1 MKNYLFFDNAAT
13 TRCCDSAATLLH
25 RFATEDFGNP
35 SSSHAYGQKAS
46 KAIADARQFFAQT
59 FKVKPAQVI
68 FTGGGTEADN
78 LAVYGIAL
86 QAIVN
91 ASKTSSQ
98 IGKPASRPRVLTSAI
113 EHPAVRKTVESLSE
127 MGIDAQLLPVTADAQ
142 IRMDVLEQML
152 TPETVLVS
160 IQQVNNIVGSILP
173 VTEIARR
180 CKELQPNVIFHTDS
194 VQAFGKV
201 EHPVSGSP
209 VDLVSISAH
218 KVHGP
223 KGVGALIVLNEKLLE
238 NGIRPLIWGG
248 EQEGGL
254 RSGTQNAGLIAGFHA
269 AAQETLAQRAQ
280 VEAHVK
286 KLQSY
291 FREMLLARG
300 LTHSDPARCL
310 LRWNSPS
317 HAAPHIINLSL
328 IQVAPGKS
336 AAVFPSGL
344 LAQMLEER
352 GCLVSTGS
360 ACSSKKKAPDA
371 VLAAMG
377 LPAEACSS
385 ALRIS
390 FSSSNKLEDID
401 TLVAA
406 LDESLQMM
414 RSLFG

>member
-13 TRCCDSAATLLH
+13 TRCCDSAARLLH
-25 RFATEDFGNP
+25 RFAIEDFGNP

-46 KAIADARQFFAQT
+46 RAITEARQFFAQT

-78 LAVYGIAL
+78 LAVYGVAL
-86 QAIVN
+86 QAIVAAN
-91 ASKTSSQ
+91 QKSSQ
-98 IGKPASRPRVLTSAI
+98 TGKPAARPRVLASAI

-127 MGIDAQLLPVTADAQ
+127 MGIDAQLIPVTADAQ
-142 IRMDVLEQML
+142 VQMEALEKLL

-160 IQQVNNIVGSILP
+160 IQQVNNIVGSVLP
-173 VTEIARR
+173 VKEIARR
-180 CKELQPNVIFHTDS
+180 CKELLPNVIFHTDS

-201 EHPVSGSP
+201 DHPTSGCA
-209 VDLVSISAH
+209 VDLVSISGH

-223 KGVGALIVLNEKLLE
+223 KGVGALIVLNENLLKA
-238 NGIRPLIWGG
+238 GIRPLIWGG

-269 AAQETLAQRAQ
+269 AAQETLSQRAG
-280 VEAHVK
+280 VESHVK

-291 FREMLLARG
+291 FKEMLLGRG
-300 LTHSDPARCL
+300 LIHADPSRSL

-317 HAAPHIINLSL
+317 QAVPHIVNLSL
-328 IQVAPGKS
+328 MQVAPGKS
-336 AAVFPSGL
+336 AAVFPAGL

-360 ACSSKKKAPDA
+360 ACSSKKKMPDA
-371 VLAAMG
+371 VLQAMG
-377 LPAEACSS
+377 LPAEACGS

-390 FSSSNKLEDID
+390 FASSNQIADVD
-401 TLVAA
+401 TLIAA
-406 LDESLQMM
+406 LDESLKAMN
-414 RSLFG
+414 SLF

>member
-13 TRCCDSAATLLH
+13 TRCCDSAARLLH

-46 KAIADARQFFAQT
+46 RAISEARQFFAQT

-78 LAVYGIAL
+78 LAVYGVAL
-86 QAIVN
+86 QAIVTAN
-91 ASKTSSQ
+91 QKSSET
-98 IGKPASRPRVLTSAI
+98 GKPATRPRVLVSAI
-113 EHPAVRKTVESLSE
+113 EHPAVRKTAESLSE
-127 MGIDAQLLPVTADAQ
+127 MGIDAQLIPVTADAQ
-142 IRMDVLEQML
+142 IQMDVLEKLL

-160 IQQVNNIVGSILP
+160 IQQVNNIVGSVLP

-180 CKELQPNVIFHTDS
+180 CKELQPHVIFHTDS

-201 EHPVSGSP
+201 DHPVAGSA
-209 VDLVSISAH
+209 VDLVSISGH

-223 KGVGALIVLNEKLLE
+223 KGVGALIVLNENLLKT
-238 NGIRPLIWGG
+238 GIRPLIWGG

-269 AAQETLAQRAQ
+269 AAQETLEHKAK
-280 VEAHVK
+280 VEAHIK

-291 FREMLLARG
+291 FKELLLIRG
-300 LTHSDPARCL
+300 LIHADSTKSL

-317 HAAPHIINLSL
+317 QAIPHIINLSL
-328 IQVAPGKS
+328 MQVAPGKS
-336 AAVFPSGL
+336 AAIFPSGL

-371 VLAAMG
+371 VLTAMG
-377 LPAEACSS
+377 LPTEACSS

-390 FSSSNKLEDID
+390 FSSAIQPQDVD

-406 LDESLQMM
+406 LEESIKTLN
-414 RSLFG
+414 SL

>member
-13 TRCCDSAATLLH
+13 TRCCDSAARLLH

-46 KAIADARQFFAQT
+46 RAISEARQFFAQT

-78 LAVYGIAL
+78 LAVYGVAL
-86 QAIVN
+86 QAIVTAN
-91 ASKTSSQ
+91 QKSSET
-98 IGKPASRPRVLTSAI
+98 GKPATRPRVLVSAI
-113 EHPAVRKTVESLSE
+113 EHPAVRKTAESLSE
-127 MGIDAQLLPVTADAQ
+127 MGIDAQLIPVTADAQ
-142 IRMDVLEQML
+142 IQMDVLEKLL

-160 IQQVNNIVGSILP
+160 IQQVNNIVGSVLP

-180 CKELQPNVIFHTDS
+180 CKELQPHVIFHTDS

-201 EHPVSGSP
+201 DHPVAGSA
-209 VDLVSISAH
+209 VDLVSISGH

-223 KGVGALIVLNEKLLE
+223 KGVGALIVLNENLLKT
-238 NGIRPLIWGG
+238 GIRPLIWGG

-269 AAQETLAQRAQ
+269 AAQETLEHKAKI
-280 VEAHVK
+280 EAHIK

-291 FREMLLARG
+291 FKELLLIRG
-300 LTHSDPARCL
+300 LIHADSTKSL

-317 HAAPHIINLSL
+317 QAIPHIINLSL
-328 IQVAPGKS
+328 MQVAPGKS
-336 AAVFPSGL
+336 AAIFPSGL

-371 VLAAMG
+371 VLTAMG
-377 LPAEACSS
+377 LPTEACSS

-390 FSSSNKLEDID
+390 FSSAIQPQDVD

-406 LDESLQMM
+406 LEESIKTLN
-414 RSLFG
+414 SL

>member
-1 MKNYLFFDNAAT
+1 
-13 TRCCDSAATLLH
+13 
-25 RFATEDFGNP
+25 
-35 SSSHAYGQKAS
+35 
-46 KAIADARQFFAQT
+46 
-59 FKVKPAQVI
+59 
-68 FTGGGTEADN
+68 
-78 LAVYGIAL
+78 
-86 QAIVN
+86 
-91 ASKTSSQ
+91 
-98 IGKPASRPRVLTSAI
+98 
-113 EHPAVRKTVESLSE
+113 
-127 MGIDAQLLPVTADAQ
+127 
-142 IRMDVLEQML
+142 ML

-160 IQQVNNIVGSILP
+160 IQQVNNIVGSVLP
-173 VTEIARR
+173 VADIALR
-180 CKELQPNVIFHTDS
+180 CKELQPNVIFHTDA

-201 EHPVSGSP
+201 EHPVAGSP
-209 VDLVSISAH
+209 IDLVSISGH

-223 KGVGALIVLNEKLLE
+223 KGVGALIVLNENLLKS
-238 NGIRPLIWGG
+238 GIRPLIWGG

-269 AAQETLAQRAQ
+269 AAQETLAQKAQ
-280 VEAHVK
+280 VETHVK

-291 FREMLLARG
+291 FKEMLLSRG
-300 LTHSDPARCL
+300 LIHADPAHSL

-317 HAAPHIINLSL
+317 QTVPHIINLSL
-328 IQVAPGKS
+328 MQVAPGKS

-390 FSSSNKLEDID
+390 FSSSNQLGDVD
-401 TLVAA
+401 TLVKA
-406 LDESLQMM
+406 LEESIKSMS
-414 RSLFG
+414 SLFVC

>member
-91 ASKTSSQ
+91 ANKASSQ
-98 IGKPASRPRVLTSAI
+98 TGNPAARPRVLASAI

-127 MGIDAQLLPVTADAQ
+127 MGIDAQLIPVNADAQ
-142 IRMDVLEQML
+142 IRMDALEQLL

-160 IQQVNNIVGSILP
+160 IQQVNNIVGSVLP

-180 CKELQPNVIFHTDS
+180 CKELQPNVIFHTDA

-209 VDLVSISAH
+209 VDLVSISGH

-223 KGVGALIVLNEKLLE
+223 KGVGALIVLNENLLKS
-238 NGIRPLIWGG
+238 GIRPLIWGG

-269 AAQETLAQRAQ
+269 AAQETLAQKPQ
-280 VEAHVK
+280 VEVHVK

-291 FREMLLARG
+291 FKEMLLARG
-300 LTHSDPARCL
+300 LTHAEPTRCL

-317 HAAPHIINLSL
+317 QAVPHIINLSL
-328 IQVAPGKS
+328 MQVAPGKS
-336 AAVFPSGL
+336 AGLLPGGL

-371 VLAAMG
+371 VLMAMG
-377 LPAEACSS
+377 LPVEACGA

-390 FSSSNKLEDID
+390 FSSSNKLEDVD
-401 TLVAA
+401 TLIAA

-414 RSLFG
+414 RSLF